1 MLNLENIMPTID
13 KIDILIFPKS
23 ICELSLKDIE
33 YISDYLTSN
42 TNDLYV
48 MASYRNND
56 SLLADDVNK
65 IKNYVGI
72 YKIRNLKSLVENLI
86 LL

>member
-1 MLNLENIMPTID
+1 
-13 KIDILIFPKS
+13 
-23 ICELSLKDIE
+23 
-33 YISDYLTSN
+33 
-42 TNDLYV
+42 

-86 LL
+86 LHIV